1 MKHPI
6 KPLIQSAAAECGLAC
21 AGMLIGCL
29 TDRRP
34 GLQDLRRRYDVTLRG
49 LSLGGVLRI
58 LADHGLVGRPL
69 SIGLDRLKDL
79 KLPCIL
85 HWRFNHYVVLEQV
98 TRLGFRVLDPA
109 SGRVLVSREDADAHF
124 TGIAVEVVHQEVAAD
139 PVEPGARLRLHHL
152 FPLTSKLMICLGQV
166 LLLTVAFNAVSLVSP
181 LLLKVVYDDILP
193 QSDANLLLTAAVAFA
208 VLALVQGLTLL
219 ARGAALTELRRTL
232 SEGVSRDVFSHLV
245 WLAST
250 VVERRSAGTIATNY
264 RSVTALTDTLSEEL
278 LAAVVDGLSAIIL
291 VAILFWI
298 DPWIGAAL
306 ATLLAVHASWIAV
319 TAPGR
324 RARLAK
330 VLACE
335 GQEGGFFV
343 ETVTRLQPIRMF
355 QAEGLRVAT
364 FSNLHGKLEDVRQQ
378 FGLFTNLARTVGE
391 TIVAAGWVLVVAFA
405 ALRTLEG
412 AITLGTFAAV
422 VVWVGLAVGRGREA
436 VSRLAQM
443 DSLES
448 HVNRVADILQGISDR
463 PGPAAS
469 EVVLPPVVRFGC
481 ANLSFR
487 YGDDG
492 PWLLQ
497 DCTFSLE
504 RGQWVSIAGQS
515 GVGKSTLVKIL
526 TGLLHP
532 SRGTVLING
541 QPMGP
546 DDGLALRRR
555 IGVVMQNDGLFGG
568 SLRDNIT
575 FFDPTP
581 DIEHMHACADIA
593 GIHEQIEGM
602 PMRYESLIGEQGAGL
617 SAGQLQR
624 IMLARALYRRPDLL
638 ILDEFTANLDEA
650 AERTII
656 ASLKELGIAILAI
669 AHRRAVIE
677 AADVVLLL
685 DGGSLAP
692 GAAPATALLAE
703 DQLGRTQD
711 HVPLRVV
718 GV

>member
-1 MKHPI
+1 MRQPI

-21 AGMLIGCL
+21 AGMVIGSL
-29 TDRRP
+29 TGQRP
-34 GLQDLRRRYDVTLRG
+34 GLQDLRQRYDVTLRG
-49 LSLGGVLRI
+49 LNLGGLLRI

-98 TRLGFRVLDPA
+98 TRSGFRVVDPA
-109 SGRVLVSREDADAHF
+109 VGRVLVSREEADAHF
-124 TGIAVEVVHQEVAAD
+124 TGVALEVVHQEEAPNPVA
-139 PVEPGARLRLHHL
+139 PGTPLRLRDL
-152 FPLTSKLMICLGQV
+152 FPPTRPLLICLGQV

-181 LLLKVVYDDILP
+181 LMLKVVYDDVLP
-193 QSDANLLLTAAVAFA
+193 PSDTNLLLTVAVAFV
-208 VLALVQGLTLL
+208 VLAVVQGLTLL

-278 LAAVVDGLSAIIL
+278 LAAVVDGFSAIIL
-291 VAILFWI
+291 VAVLFWL
-298 DPWIGAAL
+298 DPLIGAAL
-306 ATLLAVHASWIAV
+306 AILLAVHAGWIAA
-319 TAPGR
+319 TAAGR
-324 RARLAK
+324 KARLSR

-355 QAEGLRVAT
+355 QAEGLRTAT
-364 FSNLHGKLEDVRQQ
+364 FANLHGKLEDARQRL
-378 FGLFTNLARTVGE
+378 GLFTNLSRTVGE
-391 TIVAAGWVLVVAFA
+391 TIVAVGWVLIVAFA
-405 ALRTLEG
+405 ALRTLDG
-412 AITLGTFAAV
+412 VITLGTFAAI

-448 HVNRVADILQGISDR
+448 HVNRVADILRGISDR
-463 PGPAAS
+463 PSPAAMS
-469 EVVLPPVVRFGC
+469 VTLPPVTQFGC
-481 ANLSFR
+481 ADLSFR
-487 YGDDG
+487 YGDEG
-492 PWLLQ
+492 PWLL
-497 DCTFSLE
+497 DSCSFSIE
-504 RGQWVSIAGQS
+504 RGEWVSIAGQS
-515 GVGKSTLVKIL
+515 GVGKSTLVKVL
-526 TGLLHP
+526 TGLLQP
-532 SRGTVLING
+532 SQGTVLINT

-546 DDGLALRRR
+546 DQGLALRRR
-555 IGVVMQNDGLFGG
+555 VGVVMQNDGLFGG

-593 GIHEQIEGM
+593 GIHQQIERL
-602 PMRYESLIGEQGAGL
+602 PMRYESLVGEQGAGL

-650 AERTII
+650 AEQAII

-677 AADVVLLL
+677 AADRVLLL
-685 DGGSLAP
+685 EAGRLVPGSARV
-692 GAAPATALLAE
+692 AASHAE
-703 DQLGRTQD
+703 DQLGKTPD
-711 HVPLRVV
+711 PVPLRVV